1 VSRGINTLL
10 GLTDY
15 CWSEGCGRNQA
26 KLADACRFDGG
37 WAIMALQNYVSV
49 MRNIMAGTV
58 LATAALLSACSTT
71 SKDTTGS
78 IPRLNKPVETMNQS
92 ELAAA
97 TRSIGAEYARNPK
110 DRSAGLNYATLL
122 RMTGKNAQALAVMR
136 QVAIEYPNDR
146 DVLAAYGKAL
156 AGAGEL
162 EQALS
167 TISRAQT
174 PDRPDWRLKSAEGA
188 ILDQLGRPNEA
199 RAAYR
204 DALDIQPNEP
214 SVLSNLGMSYLLGRD
229 LRTAE
234 TYMRSAIAQS
244 GADSRIRQNLAL
256 VVGLQGR
263 FQEAE
268 NIARQELTAE
278 QAEANMAYLKAMLA
292 QESNWQ
298 KLSSADDNGTN

>member
-1 VSRGINTLL
+1 MARQNSISLMR
-10 GLTDY
+10 
-15 CWSEGCGRNQA
+15 SM
-26 KLADACRFDGG
+26 LAGVV
-37 WAIMALQNYVSV
+37 I
-49 MRNIMAGTV
+49 AG
-58 LATAALLSACSTT
+58 AALLSSCSTT
-71 SKDTTGS
+71 SKDTTGA
-78 IPRLNKPVETMNQS
+78 IPRLNKPVESMNQA
-92 ELAAA
+92 ELSAA
-97 TRSIGAEYARNPK
+97 TRSIGAEYDRNPK
-110 DRSAGLNYATLL
+110 DRDAGLNYATLL

-136 QVAIEYPNDR
+136 QVAIQYPNDR

-188 ILDQLGRPNEA
+188 ILDQLGRADEA
-199 RAAYR
+199 RTAYR
-204 DALDIQPNEP
+204 DALDIKPNEP

-234 TYMRSAIAQS
+234 TYLRSAIVQP

-292 QESNWQ
+292 QENSWQ
-298 KLSSADDNGTN
+298 KLSSADDNNTN